1 MAGKYTFDTFVEDE
15 KNKMAYLACMLFN
28 KDPENCYNPLY
39 IWGKH
44 GVGKTHLLYAIQ
56 NKFRQDENDINVIYV
71 DGAWFVKE
79 VVTGIRF
86 NSMKQFRNKF
96 RTADILLVDNIQDI
110 LGKKS
115 SEEEFFHTFDCLKDK
130 GSQIV
135 ITANKLPK
143 DFKGINEKLKSRLSS
158 GLIIDIDEQD
168 HNEKSKI
175 INMIGKRNQVILS
188 NELCNY
194 IAIKYGNSL
203 SEVNDL
209 FLKLEYTDRVTK
221 EFIDAEFVD
230 VNSIREKKISSNTII
245 KFVAKHYKITE
256 NDIISNSRSKEILN
270 ARQVA
275 MFLCKEIRGENFSSL
290 GTAFGK
296 SHSTIKNGIDKI
308 SILMKEDSSIREEL
322 NCIIEQ
328 LNNQVDLL
336 DNK

>member
-15 KNKMAYLACMLFN
+15 KNKMAYLACKN
-28 KDPENCYNPLY
+28 SENCYNPLY

-96 RTADILLVDNIQDI
+96 RSADILLVDNIQDI
-110 LGKKS
+110 LGKRS
-115 SEEEFFHTFDCLKDK
+115 TEEEFFHTFDCLREK

-143 DFKGINEKLKSRLSS
+143 DFKGIDEKLKSRLSS
-158 GLIIDIDEQD
+158 GLIMDIDEQD
-168 HNEKSKI
+168 HNEKAKI
-175 INMIGKRNQVILS
+175 INMIGKRNHIVLS
-188 NELCNY
+188 DELCNY
-194 IAIKYGNSL
+194 IAVKYGNSL

-209 FLKLEYTDRVTK
+209 FLKLEYTLGPVTK
-221 EFIDAEFVD
+221 EFIDAEFMD
-230 VNSIREKKISSNTII
+230 VKSIRETKISTNTII

-256 NDIISNSRSKEILN
+256 KDIMSQSRSKGILN

-290 GTAFGK
+290 GTDFGK
-296 SHSTIKNGIDKI
+296 NHSTIKNGIDNI
-308 SILMKEDSSIREEL
+308 NRLMKEDSSIREEL

-328 LNNQVDLL
+328 LKTQII
-336 DNK
+336 